1 MANQLLG
8 AALDNVV
15 TDDNLSPLNML
26 QLARA
31 MRNVSEKDV
40 RTYTVNGA
48 MKQIGG
54 QSVIEPTINNDAMKA
69 ILAIFR
75 GETTIGEGNKQL
87 GQIDAAVGSS
97 RGVRSAQTTTTTTV
111 PEVVNQTL
119 SQQRFSVTPPN
130 DPTCR

>member
-1 MANQLLG
+1 LLG

-54 QSVIEPTINNDAMKA
+54 QSVIEPTINNDTMKA

>member
-1 MANQLLG
+1 
-8 AALDNVV
+8 
-15 TDDNLSPLNML
+15 ML

-40 RTYTVNGA
+40 RTYTVDGA
-48 MKQIGG
+48 MKRIAG

-69 ILAIFR
+69 ILGIFR

-97 RGVRSAQTTTTTTV
+97 RGVRTADVTTTTV
-111 PEVVNQTL
+111 APENVNQTL
-119 SQQRFSVTPPN
+119 SQQRFSVTPPD

>member
-1 MANQLLG
+1 
-8 AALDNVV
+8 
-15 TDDNLSPLNML
+15 ML

-54 QSVIEPTINNDAMKA
+54 QSVIEPTINNDTMKA
-69 ILAIFR
+69 ILSIFR

-87 GQIDAAVGSS
+87 GQIDAAVGST
-97 RGVRSAQTTTTTTV
+97 RGVRSANTSTTTTV